1 MLERGPVHLA
11 PTAAADDQSARQLL
25 LVAEHAEEPAQDPRG
40 GADVAWHAVTLF
52 AVTTPGAAG
61 GEPDPG
67 GDSLTSIIVRGR
79 FGGEPGV

>member
-1 MLERGPVHLA
+1 MHLA